1 MLLENKEIQFITNQ
15 DDSTVYETLKG
26 LFANCKSFC
35 LSVAFISFSGY
46 QLLIDTLTEMEEK
59 GIKGKVLTSD
69 YLGFTDPVSI
79 NRLHQFKNIQLK
91 MYQVNQKT
99 AGFHSKGYIF
109 EYDDCY
115 KILIGSANITQS
127 ALKSNIEWNLQIISK
142 KDNKV
147 VENILKEFDIL
158 MNQATTVTDEFVEKY
173 ENYYQKIKKI
183 RSSAELDAEG
193 IVLVPNYFQEL
204 ALERLKELRQQG
216 KNKAIA
222 IGSTGI
228 GKTFFAVF
236 DVLQFEP
243 KRVLYL
249 VHNENILKSAKA
261 SFERVIKTKKYGFF
275 SGGKKEIN
283 EDFLFSTVQTMS
295 KDNNLSLFHDDTFDY
310 IIYDEAHRATSPS
323 YQKIM
328 NYFNP
333 KFMLGL
339 TATPDRCDGE
349 NVYKLFDYNIASD
362 IRMEEALNHDL
373 LCPFHYFGIRD
384 NVDLSNIDY
393 RNVDKIA
400 DALMAAQD
408 RVSFIISKME
418 HYGHDGEKRKALGFC
433 QNKKHAKFMT
443 DAFNLAG
450 YPSVCLTGEDSLE
463 TREEY
468 IKKLQD
474 ENDKIQVIFTVDIF
488 NEGVDIP
495 CINLILMLR
504 PTASPII
511 FTQQLGRGLRKA
523 QSKEF
528 LTVLDFISNYNRN
541 YMIALALSGKQYD
554 KDGVIVRAKNNFN
567 NLRGNTNIE
576 LDPITKQ
583 EIINQL
589 NNTNFNELKYLRQ
602 SYNEY
607 SNYKGKKILN
617 LIDFFSCDNAPDP
630 VKYINYAGHYLAFIE
645 KVLGENKY
653 NLNLEENQLLK
664 YFSNLMPLRRIN
676 EFLLLKMILLN
687 ENVKFED
694 FFIELQKLVDNL
706 DVASARH
713 TFNSFKGDYL
723 DKEEFK
729 KYGNYFEI
737 RDDIISFSLKTKDIL
752 QNKDVFLHLLD
763 LTEYG
768 ILRYL
773 DDFKNI
779 NYGLPFLKIYE
790 SYKMRNMGKLSN
802 YTKIE
807 SSIRGQGVWHD
818 SYDNYYLFA
827 DINKS
832 EGIKDSLNYDD
843 YFKSNRIFHWQ
854 SPNGTTQDSKE
865 GIIFTKGTK
874 PLHLFVRKDKKE
886 NMYFIYVGKV
896 RPIYYDGNK
905 PITIDFE
912 LEHELPKT
920 IFEEMQKVKK
930 I

>member
-1 MLLENKEIQFITNQ
+1 MLLENKDIQFITNQ
-15 DDSTVYETLKG
+15 EDSTIYETLKG

-59 GIKGKVLTSD
+59 GIQGKVLTSD

-79 NRLHQFKNIQLK
+79 NRLHQFKNIELK
-91 MYQVNQKT
+91 MYQVNTKNT
-99 AGFHSKGYIF
+99 GFHSKGYIF

-142 KDNKV
+142 KENLV
-147 VENILKEFDIL
+147 VANILKEFDIL
-158 MNQATTVTDEFVEKY
+158 MNQAAVVTDEFVRKY
-173 ENYYQKIKKI
+173 EDYYQKIKKI
-183 RSSAELDAEG
+183 RNSAEFNGEG
-193 IVLVPNYFQEL
+193 VILPTPNYFQEL
-204 ALERLKELRQQG
+204 ALEKLNEFRQYG
-216 KNKAIA
+216 KSKALLIA
-222 IGSTGI
+222 STGV
-228 GKTFFAVF
+228 GKTYGAVF
-236 DVLQFEP
+236 DVVQFNP
-243 KRVLYL
+243 KRVLFI
-249 VHNENILKSAKA
+249 VHNENILKSAKI
-261 SFERVIKTKKYGFF
+261 SFERVITNKKCGFF
-275 SGGKKEIN
+275 VGGKREIN
-283 EDFLFSTVQTMS
+283 DDFVFSSIQTIS
-295 KDNNLSLFHDDTFDY
+295 KDYNLKLFGEQTFDY
-310 IIYDEAHRATSPS
+310 IIIDEAHRSTADS
-323 YQKIM
+323 YNKVLS
-328 NYFNP
+328 YFKP
-333 KFMLGL
+333 KFLLGL
-339 TATPDRCDGE
+339 TATPDRCDGA

-433 QNKKHAKFMT
+433 QNKKHAKFMA

-450 YPSVCLTGEDSLE
+450 YSSVCLTGEDSPDF
-463 TREEY
+463 REKC
-468 IKKLQD
+468 ISKLQD
-474 ENDKIQVIFTVDIF
+474 ENDKLEVIFTVDIF

-495 CINLILMLR
+495 LVNLILMLR

-554 KDGVIVRAKNNFN
+554 KDGVIVRAQNNFN
-567 NLRGNTNIE
+567 NLKGNTNIE

-583 EIINQL
+583 EIIDQL

-645 KVLGENKY
+645 KVLDEKKY
-653 NLNLEENQLLK
+653 NFNQEENLLLK
-664 YFSNLMPLRRIN
+664 YFSSFMPLRRIN
-676 EFLLLKMILLN
+676 EFVLLKMVLLYK
-687 ENVKFED
+687 NVKFND
-694 FFIELQKLVDNL
+694 FVFELRKLVDNPTIE
-706 DVASARH
+706 SARH
-713 TFNSFKGDYL
+713 TFNLFAGYYL
-723 DKEEFK
+723 DKEELK
-729 KYGNYFEI
+729 KYGSYFEI
-737 RDDIISFSLKTKDIL
+737 KDDVISFTSKIKKIIKD
-752 QNKDVFLHLLD
+752 DVLFHLLD
-763 LTEYG
+763 LSEYG

-779 NYGLPFLKIYE
+779 NYGLPFLKLYE
-790 SYKMRNMGKLSN
+790 SYKMRDMGKLTN

-818 SYDNYYLFA
+818 NYNNYYLFA

-832 EGIKDSLNYDD
+832 EGIKDSINYDD
-843 YFKSNRIFHWQ
+843 YFKSRKIFHWQ
-854 SPNGTTQDSKE
+854 SPNGTTQGSKE

-874 PLHLFVRKDKKE
+874 TMYLFVRKDKKE
-886 NMYFIYVGKV
+886 NMYFIYVGKIK
-896 RPIYYDGNK
+896 PIIYEGNK

-912 LEHELPKT
+912 LEQELPKS

-930 I
+930 S